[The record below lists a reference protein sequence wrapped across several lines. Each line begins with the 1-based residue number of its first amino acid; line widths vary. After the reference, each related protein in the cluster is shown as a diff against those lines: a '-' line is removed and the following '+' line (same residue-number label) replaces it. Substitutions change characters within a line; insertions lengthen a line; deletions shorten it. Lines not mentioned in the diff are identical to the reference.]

1 MGILEQTLQRVGPVD
16 RRAMDAARQRQGQ
29 LTKPP
34 GSLGRLEELS
44 IQVAGIMGQ
53 PVPKLKHKTI
63 IVAAGDHGVVA
74 EGVSAYPQQVTAQM
88 VENFIA
94 GGAAINVLARHVDAR
109 LLVVDA
115 GVAAEIKPRVGLVSK
130 RIAPGTA
137 NMAKGP
143 AMTRE
148 QAVAAIETGLTIADQ
163 ELRKGADIFA
173 IGEMGI
179 GNTTSASAI
188 TAAITGRTPL
198 EVTGMGTGLTEE
210 QRRHKAEVIQRA
222 LDVNKPNGQDALD
235 VLTKVG
241 GFEIGVLTGVIVA
254 AAAHRRPVVIDGFIS
269 SSAALVA
276 CGLKSFI
283 RDYLIAA
290 HLSAEQGHKAAL
302 EHMKLTPLLD
312 LDMRLGEGTG
322 AALGMFLVDGAA
334 RLLSEMATFSQA
346 GVSGKVKQEQPQGP
360 AAGPSA

>member
-1 MGILEQTLQRVGPVD
+1 VGILEQTLQRVGPVD

-53 PVPKLKHKTI
+53 PAPKLKHKTI

-148 QAVAAIETGLTIADQ
+148 QAMAAIETGITIADQ

-179 GNTTSASAI
+179 GNTTAASAI
-188 TAAITGRTPL
+188 TAAITGRPPL
-198 EVTGMGTGLTEE
+198 EVTGTGTGLTEE
-210 QRRHKAEVIQRA
+210 QRQHKAGVIQRA

-269 SSAALVA
+269 CSAALIA
-276 CGLKSFI
+276 CGMKPFI

-334 RLLSEMATFSQA
+334 RLLSEMTTFSQA
-346 GVSGKVKQEQPQGP
+346 GISGKVKQEQPQGP